1 MTFEEDKLGRKK
13 YAEFLTEIISN
24 PEKYKRKSDSD
35 SFSIAIDSGWGT
47 GKTTFI
53 EMWTNELENIKD
65 ENENFVFNIINFNA
79 WKNDFSQNAFA
90 SIVYSILNSDIF
102 NDLKSQD
109 GGKNALQK
117 LAIYGGKLIMSAVK
131 VGIRCTAGPEFA
143 DIAGDAFDEFSENGI
158 KGLKEI
164 IDTSNSLNKRILDFY
179 QEYETYYQAINEI
192 KEALQYVVKE
202 KPLLIIIDELDR
214 CKPLFA
220 IELLESVKHIF
231 DVKNIIFVFALDMDQ
246 LSHSIRCVY
255 GEGMDACGYLC
266 RFFDYISKMPVPDM
280 QKYANYLFEEKPL
293 INTNPTTYYTD
304 FSTNRNISILNLLSD
319 MAVNLKLSLRDFNT
333 IYHNYLLFEEI
344 ELKDIKSREA
354 YILYWFL
361 LILKYKYTDEFNN
374 IFLKNN
380 ISFEKHAFIISMLKD
395 NNYIFILEAL
405 EQIVK
410 NQRIDDLSYTLY
422 NKNQISENIKIR
434 KFEYTN
440 GGIVYTKM
448 ENVLTNRENAYLF
461 GEDSNLSNCLFQN
474 DLKKWESIKEKY
486 INAYIEEKLEFFDF
500 SFENRNESEGGNVNE
515 NDEFKLIAFNKRD
528 EENFNE

>member
-35 SFSIAIDSGWGT
+35 SFSIAIDSSWGT

-53 EMWTNELENIKD
+53 EMWIDYLKN
-65 ENENFVFNIINFNA
+65 NFYNKYSIINFNA

-90 SIVYSILNSDIF
+90 ALIYSII
-102 NDLKSQD
+102 NDDVFKEIENEETNKEAVKKVL
-109 GGKNALQK
+109 L
-117 LAIYGGKLIMSAVK
+117 YGGELIKTIAKVKIRNAV
-131 VGIRCTAGPEFA
+131 GQEFA
-143 DIAGDAFDEFSENGI
+143 DTAGDAFDEISKNGI
-158 KGLKEI
+158 KGIQGI
-164 IDTSNSLNKRILDFY
+164 IEAKDSCNKKIARFSSDYKMYF
-179 QEYETYYQAINEI
+179 EAINNI
-192 KEALQYVVKE
+192 KESLDIIVKD
-202 KPLLIIIDELDR
+202 KPLVIIIDELDR

-280 QKYANYLFEEKPL
+280 QKYAKYLFEEKPL

-380 ISFEKHAFIISMLKD
+380 ISFEKHAFIISMLKN
-395 NNYIFILEAL
+395 NNYRFILEAL
-405 EQIVK
+405 EQIAK
-410 NQRIDDLSYTLY
+410 NQRIDDLTYTLY

-448 ENVLTNRENAYLF
+448 ENVLTNRGNAYLF

-515 NDEFKLIAFNKRD
+515 N
-528 EENFNE
+528 